1 MVGMLFNVA
10 RQVVQ
15 PTLGRIFVENAL
27 RAAGHAAGAATVA
40 AAAYVAKRQFES
52 RDRKNMN
59 GNGRVFR

>member
-1 MVGMLFNVA
+1 MVGTLFNVA

-15 PTLGRIFVENAL
+15 PTLGRIFAENAM

-52 RDRKNMN
+52 RNRKNKN
-59 GNGRVFR
+59 EDRRLSR